1 MDVSDLEQDI
11 IKLSRLHNLT
21 KAEVRKIWNYQF
33 IQIMRHM
40 KEDKEYSMKVRG
52 LGQFNHNPFAEEIV
66 KERKKQK
73 K

>member
-52 LGQFNHNPFAEEIV
+52 LGQFNYNPFAEKIII
-66 KERKKQK
+66 ERKKQK